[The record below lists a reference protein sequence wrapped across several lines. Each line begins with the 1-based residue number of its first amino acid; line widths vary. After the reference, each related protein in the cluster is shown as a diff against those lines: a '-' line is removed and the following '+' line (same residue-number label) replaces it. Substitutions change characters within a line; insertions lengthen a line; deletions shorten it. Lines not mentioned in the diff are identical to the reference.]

1 MNSVK
6 FQDIKLINRCIA
18 FLNTNNKLLGREIKK
33 TILFTT
39 ALKRIKYQ
47 DINLTKEIKSLHL
60 KNYKTLRKEVKD
72 GTVGNLKVF
81 SKNLMNRTWWLHSP
95 SVVSE
100 TVTMAR
106 SLGNALLRRLI
117 NRLYLSLDI
126 QKIKNSHIFFFT
138 SSHMERCCIAS
149 FSRNYIG
156 WMTTLISILQQ
167 KWSYNGL

>member
-33 TILFTT
+33 TIPFTT

-72 GTVGNLKVF
+72 DTNKWKNMPCSWVG
-81 SKNLMNRTWWLHSP
+81 
-95 SVVSE
+95 
-100 TVTMAR
+100 
-106 SLGNALLRRLI
+106 I
-117 NRLYLSLDI
+117 NDI
-126 QKIKNSHIFFFT
+126 VK
-138 SSHMERCCIAS
+138 
-149 FSRNYIG
+149 
-156 WMTTLISILQQ
+156 MTILPKQSIDSMQLISKHQRHFLE
-167 KWSYNGL
+167 N